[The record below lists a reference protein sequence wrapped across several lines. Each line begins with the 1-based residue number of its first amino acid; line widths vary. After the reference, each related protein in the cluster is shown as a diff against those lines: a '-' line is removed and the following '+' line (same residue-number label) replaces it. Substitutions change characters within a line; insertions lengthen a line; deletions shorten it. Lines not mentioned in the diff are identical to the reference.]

1 MSMSRTYRYER
12 TIMWG
17 DTDPAGTM
25 FSVSA
30 FALGI
35 EAMEA
40 FYRDVVGIT
49 FRDLQEVRGLGAPMV
64 HASCDY
70 VDYAWLSDRL
80 CLDVAIERLGKS
92 SIAWKIDASKLPA
105 NNPSF
110 HLKLVSASISLATR
124 RATAL
129 PADFRDAMTPY
140 VLDG

>member
-1 MSMSRTYRYER
+1 
-12 TIMWG
+12 MWG
-17 DTDPAGTM
+17 DTDPASTLY
-25 FSVSA
+25 SVNA

-70 VDYAWLSDRL
+70 VGYAWLSDKL
-80 CLDVAIERLGKS
+80 CLDVAIERLGQS
-92 SIAWKIDASKLPA
+92 SIAWKIDALKLPTSEPA
-105 NNPSF
+105 F
-110 HLKLVSASISLATR
+110 HLKLVSASISLETR

-129 PADFRDAMTPY
+129 PADFRDAMEPY
-140 VLDG
+140 VLES

>member
-1 MSMSRTYRYER
+1 
-12 TIMWG
+12 MWG
-17 DTDPAGTM
+17 DTDPASTLY
-25 FSVSA
+25 SVNA

-70 VDYAWLSDRL
+70 VGYAWLSDKL
-80 CLDVAIERLGKS
+80 CLDVAIERLGQS
-92 SIAWKIDASKLPA
+92 SITWKIDALKLPTSEPA
-105 NNPSF
+105 F
-110 HLKLVSASISLATR
+110 HLKLVSASISLETR

-129 PADFRDAMTPY
+129 PADFRDAMEPY
-140 VLDG
+140 LLES